1 MKPIETSPIPRSRPV
16 VPEAARAAKPETPAA
31 ATSPQPRAIAQA
43 VSAGTAPPADR
54 DRISEIRAAV
64 REGNYP
70 LIPAKVADAMIAA
83 NFILIEGEKD

>member
-1 MKPIETSPIPRSRPV
+1 MKPIETSPIPRARV
-16 VPEAARAAKPETPAA
+16 VTTDAARNTKTETPVP
-31 ATSPQPRAIAQA
+31 TPQPRAIAQA
-43 VSAGTAPPADR
+43 VSAGTSPPVDR
-54 DRISEIRAAV
+54 DRISEIRTAV

>member
-1 MKPIETSPIPRSRPV
+1 MKPIETSPIPRVRPV
-16 VPEAARAAKPETPAA
+16 LTDAARGAKPDAPAA
-31 ATSPQPRAIAQA
+31 AALPRAIAQA
-43 VSAGTAPPADR
+43 ANAGTAPPVDR

>member
-16 VPEAARAAKPETPAA
+16 VTDAARGAKSDVP
-31 ATSPQPRAIAQA
+31 TSTAPQPRAIAQA
-43 VSAGTAPPADR
+43 ANAGTAPPVDR

-64 REGNYP
+64 RDGNYP

>member
-1 MKPIETSPIPRSRPV
+1 MKPIETSPIARIRPV
-16 VPEAARAAKPETPAA
+16 VTDAARTVRSAPETP
-31 ATSPQPRAIAQA
+31 SPQPRAIAQA
-43 VSAGTAPPADR
+43 ISAGTAPPVDR